1 MAEKNKK
8 TNTGLFSDKEL
19 FSSDV
24 KAVNTKGIDDYIS
37 KLQKPTGGNVYDLLA
52 ARYRSQGEGEVLR
65 TQKDIAS
72 LFGPTINLIQEREAI
87 AKARFALEKQSL
99 PDFDDSVIFGEL
111 TNTKM
116 PVTDEIMNI
125 SKRTKENMRLIS
137 RLNPA
142 DDRYDDLR
150 RNIEKDKETIAQFD
164 IINKKLLEIRN
175 NRTDDS
181 QWSNG
186 MDAKTTK
193 MWRDLENSN
202 GANIKIRNGILS
214 WVDPETNEA
223 IDLSKITSPVMK
235 NNAAVNLDI
244 QIRGKVEEYIQKGG
258 TINNN
263 AYKFAILPLFS
274 ALDNAGPNGIK
285 SLIFDGL
292 NADDI
297 YSGIN
302 TNSFLEQV
310 IKNHYGKNLTPEKI
324 QDYINLMKS
333 QDVTAKYI
341 DADGNS
347 KTLMS
352 LFKNWYKGRMDE
364 IIENAELSA
373 LQYNE
378 KNKTNVPVMLRKNP
392 DTELKEKEN
401 KELNNLFTIDNIL
414 ADNTSNDAND
424 IMYVKGK
431 KGKFLPIRK
440 DKKLLD

>member
-1 MAEKNKK
+1 M
-8 TNTGLFSDKEL
+8 
-19 FSSDV
+19 
-24 KAVNTKGIDDYIS
+24 
-37 KLQKPTGGNVYDLLA
+37 
-52 ARYRSQGEGEVLR
+52 
-65 TQKDIAS
+65 KD
-72 LFGPTINLIQEREAI
+72 
-87 AKARFALEKQSL
+87 
-99 PDFDDSVIFGEL
+99 
-111 TNTKM
+111 
-116 PVTDEIMNI
+116 
-125 SKRTKENMRLIS
+125 
-137 RLNPA
+137 
-142 DDRYDDLR
+142 
-150 RNIEKDKETIAQFD
+150 
-164 IINKKLLEIRN
+164 
-175 NRTDDS
+175 
-181 QWSNG
+181 
-186 MDAKTTK
+186 
-193 MWRDLENSN
+193 
-202 GANIKIRNGILS
+202 
-214 WVDPETNEA
+214 
-223 IDLSKITSPVMK
+223 
-235 NNAAVNLDI
+235 NAAVNLDI
-244 QIRGKVEEYIQKGG
+244 QIRSKVEEYVQKGG
-258 TINNN
+258 TIDSRNYN
-263 AYKFAILPLFS
+263 FAILPLFS

-431 KGKFLPIRK
+431 KGKYLPIRK